1 MTIEASGLQ
10 RISKGLDVPGNNAP
24 RFDASPLAGEVP
36 TKVATKNCGSRHWA
50 GKRIGER

>member
-10 RISKGLDVPGNNAP
+10 RMSMGLDVPGNNAP
-24 RFDASPLAGEVP
+24 RFDASPLGEVP
-36 TKVATKNCGSRHWA
+36 TKVDTTNFGSRHWA

>member
-24 RFDASPLAGEVP
+24 RFDASPHVGEVP
-36 TKVATKNCGSRHWA
+36 TQSIKSGSRLRA